1 MTLRVY
7 QLNDH
12 EVKLIEALN
21 KNRKNVLMII
31 CEHGQS
37 GPVLGMDDLESP
49 TFAPY
54 MNALTAQMDPARI
67 VEIEIEEA
75 P

>member
-7 QLNDH
+7 QLNEH

-21 KNRKNVLMII
+21 RNRENVLMII
-31 CEHGQS
+31 CEHAQS
-37 GPVLGMDDLESP
+37 GPVLEMDDLEKGE
-49 TFAPY
+49 FAPY
-54 MNALTAQMDPARI
+54 MNALQAQMDPSRI
-67 VEIEIEEA
+67 VEIEIPET

>member
-12 EVKLIEALN
+12 EENLINALN
-21 KNRKNVLMII
+21 RNRVNVLMII
-31 CEHGQS
+31 CDHGT
-37 GPVLGMDDLESP
+37 GPVLEMDDLERSE
-49 TFAPY
+49 FAPY
-54 MNALTAQMDPARI
+54 MNALQAQMDPARI
-67 VEIEIEEA
+67 VEIEIPET

>member
-21 KNRKNVLMII
+21 KNRKNVLMIV
-31 CEHGQS
+31 CEHGNS
-37 GPVLGMDDLESP
+37 GPVLEMDDLERVE
-49 TFAPY
+49 FAPY
-54 MNALTAQMDPARI
+54 MNALQAQMDPARI
-67 VEIEIEEA
+67 VEIEIVEG